1 MLILFFRRLGE
12 IAKLWE
18 QLEVEKII
26 EQEATSDTTD
36 FEVLKLTQSDI
47 ELDDINNK
55 STKNKNN
62 KKERKYTENPE
73 DEQEITPK
81 EDKKSSK
88 RVARSLAD
96 SQKSASSSNL
106 NPAEGRFNLQ
116 RQPTYTG
123 EESDDSYDESSDSED
138 ETKDENAKKPIS
150 LQELLNTPDIKE
162 KEPEKVKKLREMS
175 KGNQNL
181 HNLLKKDT
189 SSIEPTLLI
198 EILKASLKK
207 EGQMLKSLKRQNEY
221 LICRYKNEK
230 ESRIQ
235 LEVELKNT
243 KKQINRC
250 VM

>member
-1 MLILFFRRLGE
+1 M
-12 IAKLWE
+12 
-18 QLEVEKII
+18 
-26 EQEATSDTTD
+26 
-36 FEVLKLTQSDI
+36 
-47 ELDDINNK
+47 
-55 STKNKNN
+55 
-62 KKERKYTENPE
+62 
-73 DEQEITPK
+73 
-81 EDKKSSK
+81 
-88 RVARSLAD
+88 
-96 SQKSASSSNL
+96 
-106 NPAEGRFNLQ
+106 
-116 RQPTYTG
+116 
-123 EESDDSYDESSDSED
+123 
-138 ETKDENAKKPIS
+138 
-150 LQELLNTPDIKE
+150 NTPDIKE